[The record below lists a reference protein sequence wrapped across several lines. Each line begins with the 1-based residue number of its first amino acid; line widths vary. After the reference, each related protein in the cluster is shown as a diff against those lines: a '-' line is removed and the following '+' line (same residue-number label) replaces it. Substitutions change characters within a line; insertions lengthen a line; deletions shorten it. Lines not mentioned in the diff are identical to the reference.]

1 MKITV
6 DVDLCR
12 GHQAC
17 EDVAPEIF
25 GVNEDGIVVL
35 LNDSPDESFRKHVMQ
50 AARLCP
56 ERVITVTD

>member
-1 MKITV
+1 V
-6 DVDLCR
+6 DICR
-12 GHQAC
+12 GHQQC

-25 GVNEDGIVVL
+25 GINEDGLVVL
-35 LNDSPDESFRKHVMQ
+35 LNDSPDESFRRHVME

>member
-1 MKITV
+1 MKISV
-6 DVDLCR
+6 DLGLCR
-12 GHQAC
+12 GHGQC

-25 GVNEDGIVVL
+25 GINDAGIVEL
-35 LNDSPDESFRKHVMQ
+35 LNDSPDESFRKHVME

>member
-6 DVDLCR
+6 DVGICR
-12 GHQAC
+12 GHQQC

-25 GVNEDGIVVL
+25 GIDEDGLVVL
-35 LNDSPDESFRKHVMQ
+35 LNDSPDESFRRHVME

>member
-12 GHQAC
+12 GHEQC

-25 GVNEDGIVVL
+25 GINEAGIVVL
-35 LNDSPDESFRKHVMQ
+35 LNDSPGESHRKHVME